1 MTIQTGMKAWA
12 GILAALLSGLTV
24 QADPVLPVIPGAVFA
39 ITAYGAVGDGAT
51 DNTTAIQN
59 TIKAAQAA
67 GGGTV
72 KIPAAAAPYLCGPV
86 SIGSNIMLQVDAGA
100 TLQALPY
107 GGGTNAPGTYPLGG
121 STYTNFISIT
131 GSNVGIS
138 GPGTIEGN
146 GAAWWAAFNAN
157 NNMPHRPYLI
167 RFSNCNFVLIRN
179 VTFQNSPMFHV
190 AFGAT
195 SNVTI
200 DGVIVRAPTTS
211 VNTDA
216 IDPSGSHYLI
226 QNCDIS
232 TGDDDICLKP
242 QSTFCSDITIR
253 NCTIGT
259 GHGISIGGQTN
270 SGLDGM
276 TVTNCTFNGT
286 DNGLRMKAD
295 PTEGGLVQNVT
306 YSNLT
311 MTNVQ
316 YPIVFYSY
324 YDQVGNPGATSG
336 SNQTTLARVQAWNA
350 TPPNTAYHDYATTTM
365 PTWRNITINNLTATR
380 SGSAPDGYS
389 TIWGLPNLP
398 IANVTL
404 NNVTLNGYAGFEIC
418 NATNVQLTGGSSFS
432 GAIVTHN
439 AEVITAQP
447 AGQTTLPGGPAVF
460 TVATLATTTS
470 TGSVTPAYQWTFN
483 GQAFSDGPQPDGL
496 VVSGSASATLTL
508 SNVPPTRAGL
518 YLATVTE
525 ALDTYNNGL
534 VANGTTAVAASSVAS
549 LAVSSSAD
557 PGRLVNVSA
566 RAVVGAGA
574 SNLIA
579 GFTVGGPANDGS
591 LKEILVR
598 GMGPSLAAFGVTG
611 FVADPVVQVYNL
623 ATGAVVAQNDNWSGD
638 ATVAGVSAQVG
649 AFPLAGPASPDAA
662 LVTSFAPGAYTANV
676 SGGTNGTDIAL
687 AEIYDATT
695 VFGPATPRLLNAS
708 ARALV
713 NPGAG
718 NLILG
723 FVVGGSTP
731 RTFLVRGV
739 GPSLTAYGVPGTLAD
754 PTLQVISFGTGAIV
768 AQNDNWSGNPAVA
781 AAAGQVNLFPLTNAQ
796 SKDAALL
803 VTLPPGI
810 YTANLSGVNN
820 TSGVALLEIYTLP

>member
-1 MTIQTGMKAWA
+1 M
-12 GILAALLSGLTV
+12 LAAMFGGLVV
-24 QADPVLPVIPGAVFA
+24 QADPVLPVIPNAVFTV
-39 ITAYGAVGDGAT
+39 TAYGAVGDGTT
-51 DNTTAIQN
+51 DNTAAIQS
-59 TIKAAQAA
+59 TINAARTA

-72 KIPAAAAPYLCGPV
+72 RIPAAAAPYLCGPV
-86 SIGSNIMLQVDAGA
+86 TIGSNIMLQVDSGA

-107 GGGTNAPGTYPLGG
+107 GGTNAPGTYPLGG

-131 GSNVGIS
+131 GNNVGII

-167 RFSNCNFVLIRN
+167 RFSNCNYVLLRN
-179 VTFQNSPMFHV
+179 VTLQNSPMFHV

-216 IDPSGSHYLI
+216 LDPAGSHYLI
-226 QNCDIS
+226 ENCDIS

-242 QSTFCSDITIR
+242 GSTYCSDITIR

-270 SGLDGM
+270 LGLDGM
-276 TVTNCTFNGT
+276 TVTDCTFTGT
-286 DNGLRMKAD
+286 DNGLRIKAD

-336 SNQTTLARVQAWNA
+336 SNQTTVAKVQAWNA
-350 TPPNTAYHDYATTTM
+350 TPPNTAYRGYATTTM
-365 PTWRNITINNLTATR
+365 PTVRNITINNLTATR

-389 TIWGLPNLP
+389 TIWGLPNRLV
-398 IANVTL
+398 ANVTL
-404 NNVTLNGYAGFEIC
+404 NNVTLNGYAGVEIC
-418 NATNVQLTGGSSFS
+418 NAANVQLTGSCSFS
-432 GAIVTHN
+432 GSIVTYN
-439 AEVITAQP
+439 AEIITTQP
-447 AGQTTLPGGPAVF
+447 ASQTTLPGGPAVF
-460 TVATLATTTS
+460 TVATLATTAS
-470 TGSVTPAYQWTFN
+470 TGGVTPAYQWTFN
-483 GQAFSDGPQPDGL
+483 GQALADGPQADGL
-496 VVSGSASATLTL
+496 IVSGSATATLTL
-508 SNVPPTRAGL
+508 SNVPPIRAGL

-534 VANGTTAVAASSVAS
+534 VANGTTAVAASSAAS
-549 LAVSSSAD
+549 LAVNGSAD
-557 PGRLVNVSA
+557 PGRLVSVSS
-566 RAVVGAGA
+566 RAVVGTGA

-579 GFTVGGPANDGS
+579 GFVVGGPGNDGS
-591 LKEILVR
+591 LKKLLIR
-598 GMGPSLAAFGVTG
+598 GVGPSLTAYGVTG
-611 FVADPVVQVYNL
+611 FVADPVLQVYNL

-638 ATVAGVSAQVG
+638 ATVAGVTVQVG
-649 AFPLAGPASPDAA
+649 DFPLAGPASLDAA
-662 LVTSFAPGAYTANV
+662 LVTSLTPGIYTANV

-687 AEIYDATT
+687 VEVYDATAA
-695 VFGPATPRLLNAS
+695 FGPATPRLLNIS
-708 ARALV
+708 TRALV
-713 NPGAG
+713 NPGFG
-718 NLILG
+718 NLIIG

-731 RTFLVRGV
+731 RTFLIRGL
-739 GPSLTAYGVPGTLAD
+739 GPALTAYGVPGTLAD
-754 PTLQVISFGTGAIV
+754 PMLQVINFNTGAIV
-768 AQNDNWSGNPAVA
+768 AQNDNWSGNPAVN
-781 AAAGQVNLFPLTNAQ
+781 AAAGQVNLFTLADGQ

-803 VTLPPGI
+803 VTLLPGI
-810 YTANLSGVNN
+810 YTANLSSVNN
-820 TSGVALLEIYTLP
+820 ASGVGLLEIYTLP